1 MRLLF
6 EGGFYSRAVCIRD
19 FTVIQFG
26 IFTYTINII
35 FRNPTHTTMLMLS
48 ERNPDSRENHQTQ
61 EYRQIIIE
69 IFSFLLVDCQI
80 LKHQIIT
87 FQDDLIHHLS
97 EMKLWNLQ
105 IGTFKQFK
113 IVFWIQIFSA
123 LHVLMHQHPIW
134 ISQTQIYLPIQPT
147 FKGTMIWQ
155 EPGSMKKS
163 QTWKILQAT
172 LN

>member
-1 MRLLF
+1 MINTKIGIKPLILRQN
-6 EGGFYSRAVCIRD
+6 I
-19 FTVIQFG
+19 IQFG

-113 IVFWIQIFSA
+113 IVF
-123 LHVLMHQHPIW
+123 
-134 ISQTQIYLPIQPT
+134 
-147 FKGTMIWQ
+147 
-155 EPGSMKKS
+155 
-163 QTWKILQAT
+163 
-172 LN
+172 